1 MTFTSASDV
10 WAYGVTL
17 WEMFTYGF
25 QPWAG
30 LTGQQVRV
38 ARDVIAQDRHG
49 SQLYCVAIGVYRC
62 VVRCDWLV
70 LACKCS

>member
-38 ARDVIAQDRHG
+38 ARDVIAQAMTSSR
-49 SQLYCVAIGVYRC
+49 
-62 VVRCDWLV
+62 
-70 LACKCS
+70 

>member
-10 WAYGVTL
+10 WAYGVRL

-30 LTGQQVRV
+30 LTGQQVRDV
-38 ARDVIAQDRHG
+38 CDVIA
-49 SQLYCVAIGVYRC
+49 
-62 VVRCDWLV
+62 
-70 LACKCS
+70 